1 MTPPKL
7 AIATLHYPWDNS
19 VRVSASRFFFCPGAS
34 GAWLVHG
41 SRFYLLSVCKHREAA
56 FFCLSEQTIFFNL
69 SIYLFPLLP
78 HK

>member
-19 VRVSASRFFFCPGAS
+19 VRVSASRFFFCPEAS

-41 SRFYLLSVCKHREAA
+41 SRFYLNKCV
-56 FFCLSEQTIFFNL
+56 QT
-69 SIYLFPLLP
+69 
-78 HK
+78 

>member
-19 VRVSASRFFFCPGAS
+19 VRVSASRFFFCPEAS